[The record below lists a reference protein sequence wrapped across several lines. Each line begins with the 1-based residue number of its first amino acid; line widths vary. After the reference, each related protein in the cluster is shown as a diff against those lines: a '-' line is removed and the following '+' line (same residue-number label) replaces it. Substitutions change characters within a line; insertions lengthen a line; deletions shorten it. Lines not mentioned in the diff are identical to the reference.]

1 MQENIIGFK
10 KLKSKIIKKR
20 KKKGR
25 RRRKKENSTELQ
37 KPNVEAEVYNMIE
50 SVTEYTHIHPLA
62 KSKQSNKNKVQQT
75 DLVNKGNQKLYLPFM
90 NKTN

>member
-1 MQENIIGFK
+1 MKG
-10 KLKSKIIKKR
+10 KKR
-20 KKKGR
+20 G
-25 RRRKKENSTELQ
+25 NSPQLQ

-62 KSKQSNKNKVQQT
+62 KSKQSNKNKVQQI
-75 DLVNKGNQKLYLPFM
+75 DRANKGNQKLYLPIK